1 MYEEDMEQGNIFGTI
16 LKVVAPI
23 ACVAAGFGLGWKVH
37 EKAVEAKQLE
47 FISTC
52 QEQLEQIEKEKE
64 ELMAL
69 MR

>member
-47 FISTC
+47 FISTNWNK
-52 QEQLEQIEKEKE
+52 LKRKKKN
-64 ELMAL
+64 LWL
-69 MR
+69 